1 MFTTFKKHKIPVNH
15 PRAESLLTREQL
27 IKHFFSGVV
36 TSAGLIAHGRGEAFD
51 YLLGE
56 KTVAPAKKAIRAA
69 AASLLIANY
78 PVISING
85 NVAALVAKSIIELAQ
100 LTNAKVEVNLFYRSH
115 QRELVIKKLLA
126 KEGLKEIYGVD
137 RAYRTKIPE
146 ISSDRRWV
154 DLRGI
159 YLADLVFVPL
169 EDGDRTQAL
178 VKLGKKVITVDLNP
192 LSRTAQSATITIV
205 DNITRTIPKLID
217 QVRLLKNRKR
227 DYLEHI
233 ANEYNNQQILNDM
246 IYLITKRLNRLT
258 QQVKKKNVF

>member
-1 MFTTFKKHKIPVNH
+1 MLTTFKKHKIPANH

-36 TSAGLIAHGRGEAFD
+36 TGAGLIAHGRGEAFD

-115 QRELVIKKLLA
+115 QREMAIKKLLA

-217 QVRLLKNRKR
+217 QARLLKNRKR
-227 DYLEHI
+227 DYLEQI
-233 ANEYNNQQILNDM
+233 ANKYNNQQILNDM
-246 IYLITKRLNRLT
+246 FHFITKRLNRLT